1 MTEAEVQQGVDLH
14 PLISKRWSPRAYD
27 ETTLTKKDLLPL
39 FEAARWAASSMNEQP
54 WRYIYALRGTEAF
67 EKLWNGLLPGNQA
80 WADKAAAL
88 IVSVMRTTNSRTGA
102 VNGIALHDV
111 GMANAQLVL
120 QATAQDL
127 SARMMGG
134 IDRLKIK
141 EVIEIDD
148 NEDIVCLIA
157 LGKVGSPELL
167 DEPYRSR
174 ETAPRERKP
183 IESMIKDLNDDA

>member
-27 ETTLTKKDLLPL
+27 ETTLTKEDLLPL

-54 WRYIYALRGTEAF
+54 WRYIYALRGSKAF
-67 EKLWNGLLPGNQA
+67 DKLWNGLLPGNQT

-88 IVSVMRTTNSRTGA
+88 IVSIVRTTNSRTGA
-102 VNGIALHDV
+102 VNSIALHDV
-111 GMANAQLVL
+111 GMANAQFVL
-120 QATAQDL
+120 QATAEDL
-127 SARMMGG
+127 SVRMMGG

-141 EVIEIDD
+141 EVIEIED
-148 NEDIVCLIA
+148 NEDIVCLMA
-157 LGKVGSPELL
+157 LGKVGSPEIL

-174 ETAPRERKP
+174 EIAPRQRKP

>member
-1 MTEAEVQQGVDLH
+1 MTEAEVQQGVEIH

-27 ETTLTKKDLLPL
+27 ETTLTKEDLLPL

-67 EKLWNGLLPGNQA
+67 DKLWNGLLPGNQA

-88 IVSVMRTTNSRTGA
+88 IVSIVRTTNSRTGA
-102 VNGIALHDV
+102 VNSIALHDV

-127 SARMMGG
+127 SVRMMGG

-141 EVIEIDD
+141 EVIEIEG
-148 NEDIVCLIA
+148 NEDIVCLMA
-157 LGKVGSPELL
+157 LGKAGSPEIL

-174 ETAPRERKP
+174 ETAPRDRKP
-183 IESMIKDLNDDA
+183 IDSMIKDLNDDA